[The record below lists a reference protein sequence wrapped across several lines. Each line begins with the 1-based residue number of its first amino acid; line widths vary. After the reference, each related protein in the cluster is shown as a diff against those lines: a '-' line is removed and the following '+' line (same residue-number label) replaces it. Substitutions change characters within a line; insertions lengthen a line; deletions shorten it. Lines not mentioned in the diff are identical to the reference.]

1 MAGFVKT
8 VYDRLT
14 YEVIGAAIDV
24 HKELGP
30 GYPEKVYH
38 EALMVALDERNIRA
52 QKEVTFIAEYHG
64 QPVGEFRVDVLV
76 EQAIIVELKALDQ
89 LDGKCEQQII
99 SYLTT
104 TGREVGLLLN
114 FGTTSLEKRRC
125 FPPKHVQNNSSYQRR
140 RDAWQ
145 STWLQQQ
152 NQSVS
157 SVQSVNQET

>member
-1 MAGFVKT
+1 MTGFVKT

-24 HKELGP
+24 HKTLGP

-38 EALMVALDERNIRA
+38 EALMVALNERNIQA
-52 QKEVTFIAEYHG
+52 QKEVTFIAEYHD
-64 QPVGEFRVDVLV
+64 QPVGEFRLDILVDR
-76 EQAIIVELKALDQ
+76 AIIVELKALDQ

-114 FGTTSLEKRRC
+114 FGTASLEKRRC
-125 FPPKHVQNNSSYQRR
+125 FPPKHVQNSPSYQRR
-140 RDAWQ
+140 RDAWK

-152 NQSVS
+152 NQSVP
-157 SVQSVNQET
+157 SVQSAEEA